1 VFALYSHEAWDS
13 LFRRRNE
20 LKALRSV
27 ISLGLLALLCF
38 LLFSCSDN
46 DETVDDPGLEDF
58 IRQGKQHLIN
68 NEAHYAA
75 VQFEKALAIDAD
87 NTDAQAGLVMAG
99 PMRLFNFI
107 DQVISTINAISFNP
121 ENNVT
126 NAQFAPSSINGD
138 DINAIHLFFIEEV
151 LPELARAEE
160 IYPQLMAGPD
170 FTFELEHYG
179 FRMNG
184 EDLLSYGGLFDKTD
198 LHMIGAFN
206 SISYAIVNLLLA
218 HDLRFDYTQL
228 AIELGSGGAEKSTL
242 ETIDMIMSLLYELF
256 HSERFPHFLYLEP
269 GSGVESM
276 NITGLAIA
284 NAFTRMVDTFD
295 SLAAE
300 TGPQDNSPVHYVDV
314 NGNGVYDRDADRVFL
329 GQEIEIQPTEVDVA
343 RQLCVDIADAFYESS
358 TQDPNPYEVALLSM
372 TDFNDLLHLVGVL
385 PIELGPL
392 TIRQF
397 PGLIRLN
404 VGSFFAHPSQDG
416 LRSFLQLIIDIWND
430 PSLFFE

>member
-1 VFALYSHEAWDS
+1 VFVLYSHEAWDS

-218 HDLRFDYTQL
+218 HDLGFDYTQL

-343 RQLCVDIADAFYESS
+343 RQLCVDIAAAFYESS
-358 TQDPNPYEVALLSM
+358 TQEPNPYEVALLSM

>member
-1 VFALYSHEAWDS
+1 VFVLYSHEAWDS

-218 HDLRFDYTQL
+218 HDLGFDYTQL

-358 TQDPNPYEVALLSM
+358 TQDPNPSEVALQSM
-372 TDFNDLLHLVGVL
+372 TDFNDLLPLVGVL
-385 PIELGPL
+385 PIDLGPL

>member
-1 VFALYSHEAWDS
+1 MLV
-13 LFRRRNE
+13 LF
-20 LKALRSV
+20 
-27 ISLGLLALLCF
+27 CF

-46 DETVDDPGLEDF
+46 DDSVDDPGLEDY

-75 VQFEKALAIDAD
+75 EQFEKALAIDAD
-87 NTDAQAGLVMAG
+87 NTDAMAGLVLAG

-126 NAQFAPSSINGD
+126 EEQLVPSSIHDD
-138 DINAIHLFFIEEV
+138 DINAIHLFFVEEI
-151 LPELARAEE
+151 LPEIARAEE

-179 FRMNG
+179 FQITG
-184 EDLLSYGGLFDKTD
+184 EDLLSYGGAFDKTD

-228 AIELGSGGAEKSTL
+228 AIELGSGGGEKSTL
-242 ETIDMIMSLLYELF
+242 ETIDMIMSLIYDLF

-284 NAFTRMVDTFD
+284 DAFTRMVDTFD

-314 NGNGVYDRDADRVFL
+314 NGNGVYDAGADRVFL
-329 GQEIEIQPTEVDVA
+329 GEEIEIEPTEVDVA
-343 RQLCVDIADAFYESS
+343 RQLCVDMADAFYESS
-358 TQDPNPYEVALLSM
+358 TADPNPYEVALLSM
-372 TDFNDLLHLVGVL
+372 ADFNDLLHLVGVL

-392 TIRQF
+392 TIRRF
-397 PGLIRLN
+397 PGLIKLN

-416 LRSFLQLIIDIWND
+416 LRNFLQLIIDIWND
-430 PSLFFE
+430 PSLLFE